1 MAQYFS
7 LHMRVCVYT
16 AAPASAEVNARR
28 LRSILCAALFA
39 RAAHA
44 HDRPAL
50 SARPAYPLRE
60 SNMTSKLRASTPT
73 THRNRQVA
81 LSRCKLTAI
90 NKSRLRATC
99 SSQQA
104 SRASAPTTHRNRQ
117 IAPSRCKLIV
127 TGKSHIRAT
136 SPYQLAN
143 ASFTR
148 SKKDFLPS
156 YSLPVS
162 VSSNWRSSSFC
173 FSLSLRGISTFI
185 FMYKSPLPAPRRFC
199 TP

>member
-60 SNMTSKLRASTPT
+60 SNMTSKLRASAPT
-73 THRNRQVA
+73 THRNRQV
-81 LSRCKLTAI
+81 
-90 NKSRLRATC
+90 
-99 SSQQA
+99 
-104 SRASAPTTHRNRQ
+104 PTTHRNRQ
-117 IAPSRCKLIV
+117 VAPSRCKLIV